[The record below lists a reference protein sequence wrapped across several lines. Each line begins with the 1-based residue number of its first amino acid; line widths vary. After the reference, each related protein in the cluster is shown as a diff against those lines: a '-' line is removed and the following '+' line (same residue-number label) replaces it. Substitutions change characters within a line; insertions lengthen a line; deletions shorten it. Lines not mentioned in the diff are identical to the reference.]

1 MDYPSATVRW
11 PATLAVVTVGVVLAL
26 SQTASAT
33 FKVSPTSVDLE
44 RAAGGAALGTIDVR
58 LGHEE
63 GYRFRTI
70 VQEITQ
76 RPDGTQV
83 YSPASDSRFS
93 ASSWVSVTPA
103 SFGGA
108 PDRTQPIQYRVSVP
122 ANAEPGDHLASLTIQ
137 RLAKPTGATASS
149 IEAVSVR
156 LTIRVRGAVRPEA
169 KILALDVPSIADGGP
184 ISVGTTVRNSGN
196 VTLDFDRAD
205 PGQVTILDGSDRKAA
220 LPFEGSLF
228 PGQTRVFESRW
239 EDPPLFGSFDAEA
252 AIRTGSREARSK
264 EGFLVIPWRQ
274 IGALVLI
281 VAAVALLALGWRRRR
296 WGY

>member
-1 MDYPSATVRW
+1 VGNSSATVRR
-11 PATLAVVTVGVVLAL
+11 LAALTVAALGIFPAL
-26 SQTASAT
+26 SQTAAAT
-33 FKVSPTSVDLE
+33 FKVSPTAVDLE
-44 RAAGGAALGTIDVR
+44 RGAGGAALGTIGVR
-58 LGHEE
+58 LGHEG
-63 GYRFRTI
+63 GYRFRTV

-76 RPDGTQV
+76 RPDGTQA

-103 SFGGA
+103 TFLGA

-122 ANAEPGDHLASLTIQ
+122 ADAEPGDHLASLTVQ
-137 RLAKPTGATASS
+137 RLAKATKATASS

-169 KILALDVPSIADGGP
+169 RIVGLEVPSIADGGP
-184 ISVGTTVRNSGN
+184 ISVAATVRNTGN
-196 VTLDFDRAD
+196 VTLDFEHAN
-205 PGQVTILDGSDRKAA
+205 PGQVKILDGSDREAT

-228 PGQTRVFESRW
+228 PGQTRVFDSRW

-252 AIRTGSREARSK
+252 AVKTGSREAQRK
-264 EGFLVIPWRQ
+264 EGFWVIPWRQ

-281 VAAVALLALGWRRRR
+281 VAAVVLIALGWRRRR